1 MRLRA
6 ICAACILSFIGLTGS
21 SVAVAQSDR
30 PLLIFA
36 ASSLAGVLEL
46 ALAGKNEGAK
56 AKIVYAGSGSLARQV
71 AAGAQADLFIS
82 ANRQWV
88 RFLGQAGLAEDS
100 RSKKIL
106 ANRLVIAAV
115 KKNEQSDGPPA
126 KAGIADM
133 LKDRLLAM
141 GNPAFVPA
149 GEYGK
154 FAFEGLG
161 LWEEMQPQLVFTD
174 SVRAAAALVAR
185 GEVPF
190 GLVYKTDAKAAGLN
204 IATTLAE
211 ELHPPIRYIAVPIL
225 NGRTLRAEQLVDE
238 LLSAEAQD
246 VFASFGFPPFK

>member
-6 ICAACILSFIGLTGS
+6 FCAACILSFGGLMGS
-21 SVAVAQSDR
+21 FAAVAQSEK

-36 ASSLAGVLEL
+36 ASSLAGVLEP
-46 ALAGKNEGAK
+46 ALAGKKEGGK
-56 AKIVYAGSGSLARQV
+56 AKIAYAGSGSLARQV

-88 RFLGQAGLAEDS
+88 EFLGQAGLVDEA

-106 ANRLVIAAV
+106 SNRLVIATV
-115 KKNEQSDGPPA
+115 TEKESPDGLAA
-126 KAGIADM
+126 KAFIADM
-133 LKDRLLAM
+133 LKGRLLAM

-154 FAFEGLG
+154 FALEGLG
-161 LWEEMQPQLVFTD
+161 LWKEVQPQLVFTD
-174 SVRAAAALVAR
+174 SVRAATALVAR

-204 IATTLAE
+204 IAATLAE
-211 ELHPPIRYIAVPIL
+211 DTHPPIRYIAVPIL
-225 NGRTLRAEQLVDE
+225 NGRTSRVEQLVDE
-238 LLSAEAQD
+238 LMSAEAQD
-246 VFASFGFPPFK
+246 VFASFGFPPLK